1 GGGPLRRRGG
11 CRPCRR
17 AGRLRLG
24 DAAAARS
31 DRARRAGV
39 HREAGVA
46 PTRREETMAQTAPT
60 DVIEALYAAMQ
71 AGDTEGVIGLLS
83 DDVIMVVPGPPG
95 VGGAGTWRGHD
106 GARECFRR
114 LGEGHVTERLHFLG
128 RSRGGAMASSR
139 L

>member
-1 GGGPLRRRGG
+1 
-11 CRPCRR
+11 
-17 AGRLRLG
+17 
-24 DAAAARS
+24 
-31 DRARRAGV
+31 
-39 HREAGVA
+39 
-46 PTRREETMAQTAPT
+46 MAQTAPT

-114 LGEGHVTERLHFLG
+114 LGEGHVTERLDFLERIADG
-128 RSRGGAMASSR
+128 PFVVSR
-139 L
+139 LHVAAVAHATGRRFESDIVHLFTVVDGKVSRLLDFFDTAAIVAAYRG